1 MSYDAKPIFFN
12 EPAYSTPQ
20 IKTAMLTFL
29 KRWLPKHSSTVEL
42 KLYHYTTLEGLRGI
56 LNSRS
61 IWFTHTS
68 TLNDPLELKY
78 GKQLILDIL
87 NEVTNNENEGNIKN
101 LLRFLSDTVNG
112 FTIMTNQTYVACFCE
127 SENLLSQWR
136 SYAAQGGGYNLG
148 LRFQSNTKFYHALD
162 DTEEDS
168 YVILRKM
175 VYDVEEQRGL
185 ILDYISS
192 IVTSSGDAI
201 KYFNEHGGIP
211 DAWASIAAMESVN
224 ILFDLMLSFK
234 NPVFNEENEW
244 RLIKGRQASYK
255 PEHLKFRETNE
266 GLIPYIETYIVEDLE
281 GKFVF
286 PLCSIKFGPMLDDER
301 SKSTL
306 ELFVNKEAVSENK
319 ISINVNDVRITGAG
333 YILRK

>member
-1 MSYDAKPIFFN
+1 MHKFKVKKDPNCDPCNKKYLYLNQEKTKKTTTEKLIQQSIHEDD
-12 EPAYSTPQ
+12 
-20 IKTAMLTFL
+20 IK
-29 KRWLPKHSSTVEL
+29 
-42 KLYHYTTLEGLRGI
+42 TLEGLKGI

-78 GKQLILDIL
+78 GKQIILDIL
-87 NEVTNNENEGNIKN
+87 NEATNNENEDNIKN
-101 LLRFLSDTVNG
+101 LLKNLSVHVNA
-112 FTIMTNQTYVACFCE
+112 FNTMITQTYVACFCE

-148 LRFQSNTKFYHALD
+148 LRFQSNTKYYHTLD

-175 VYDVEEQRGL
+175 VYDVDEQRGL
-185 ILDYISS
+185 ISDYISS

-201 KYFNEHGGIP
+201 KHYNEHGGIP
-211 DAWASIAAMESVN
+211 DAWAAIAGMESAN
-224 ILFDLMLSFK
+224 ILFDLVLSFK

-244 RLIKGRQASYK
+244 RLIYGRLASYK
-255 PEHLKFRETNE
+255 PEQLKFRETKE

-281 GKFVF
+281 GKSVF
-286 PLCSIKFGPMLDDER
+286 PLSSIKFGPMLDDAR
-301 SKSTL
+301 TKSAL
-306 ELFVNKEAVSENK
+306 QLFVNKEAVSDNK

-333 YILRK
+333 YELRN

>member
-1 MSYDAKPIFFN
+1 MSYDAKPIFFY
-12 EPAYSTPQ
+12 ELVRSTPH
-20 IKTAMLTFL
+20 IKATMSSFL
-29 KRWLPKHSSTVEL
+29 ERWLPKHSSPAEL
-42 KLYHYTTLEGLRGI
+42 KLYHYTTLEGLKGI

-78 GKQLILDIL
+78 GKQIILDIL
-87 NEVTNNENEGNIKN
+87 NEATNNENEDNIKN
-101 LLRFLSDTVNG
+101 LLKYLSVHVNA
-112 FTIMTNQTYVACFCE
+112 FNTMITQTYVACFCE

-148 LRFQSNTKFYHALD
+148 LRFQSNTKFYHTLD

-175 VYDVEEQRGL
+175 VYDVDEQREL
-185 ILDYISS
+185 ISDYISS

-201 KYFNEHGGIP
+201 NYYNEHGGIP
-211 DAWASIAAMESVN
+211 DDWAAIAGMESAN
-224 ILFDLMLSFK
+224 ILFDLVLSFK

-244 RLIKGRQASYK
+244 RLIYGRLASYK
-255 PEHLKFRETNE
+255 PEQLKFRETKV

-281 GKFVF
+281 GKSVF
-286 PLCSIKFGPMLDDER
+286 PLSSIKFGPMLDDAR
-301 SKSTL
+301 TKSAL
-306 ELFVNKEAVSENK
+306 QLFVNKEAVSDNK

-333 YILRK
+333 YELRN